1 MYQPNNTN
9 ITPSA
14 HYNKV
19 LTKTDLILSNIGYI
33 IGAGVFV
40 LIGKTFKIAGTYA
53 WLSVLIS
60 GLFIYFI
67 SKSFIKVHKK
77 YLTNDAEYIAIKE
90 TYGNTI
96 YKYTIIITVI
106 AHIAITY
113 IVALGFGSYT
123 NSITNSYISSITA
136 SIIGIV
142 SCMLINIY
150 GIELTTNINNI
161 ITIFGIGGLC
171 ILIILGGLY
180 IYNHGTRR
188 ALIQQFISHISV
200 KNINTKNIIN
210 ILYGAFIFI
219 FAYFGFEL
227 IIRFN
232 EETVNNVDDIP
243 SALNYSILI
252 SIILYT
258 LIMVMIIG
266 VYTTS
271 GTTTSTTSSTSI
283 GNSINPLS
291 IFIKKLTSNNFIIKY
306 VELCGVGL
314 TWNTILLSITNCSRL
329 IVSYTSSNPS
339 NPGNPDNPGNPSNTI
354 NLNNPKTTDNVF
366 DMLGLKIS
374 NYLKQI
380 DPYTQTPIHSIIVI
394 SCIVLLLILVKLNI
408 LTGTIISNASLLLI
422 MLLVYLSS

>member
-67 SKSFIKVHKK
+67 SKSFIKVHTK
-77 YLTNDAEYIAIKE
+77 YLTNDAEYVAIKE
-90 TYGNTI
+90 TYGATI
-96 YKYTIIITVI
+96 YKFTIIITVI

-123 NSITNSYISSITA
+123 NSITNNYISSITA

-150 GIELTTNINNI
+150 GIEFTTNINNI
-161 ITIFGIGGLC
+161 ITIFGVGGLC

-180 IYNHGTRR
+180 IYKHGSPSI
-188 ALIQQFISHISV
+188 LIPQLISHISV
-200 KNINTKNIIN
+200 KNINKKSIINILN

-232 EETVNNVDDIP
+232 DETVNNVDDIP
-243 SALNYSILI
+243 SALNY
-252 SIILYT
+252 
-258 LIMVMIIG
+258 
-266 VYTTS
+266 
-271 GTTTSTTSSTSI
+271 
-283 GNSINPLS
+283 
-291 IFIKKLTSNNFIIKY
+291 
-306 VELCGVGL
+306 
-314 TWNTILLSITNCSRL
+314 
-329 IVSYTSSNPS
+329 
-339 NPGNPDNPGNPSNTI
+339 
-354 NLNNPKTTDNVF
+354 
-366 DMLGLKIS
+366 
-374 NYLKQI
+374 
-380 DPYTQTPIHSIIVI
+380 
-394 SCIVLLLILVKLNI
+394 
-408 LTGTIISNASLLLI
+408 
-422 MLLVYLSS
+422 

>member
-40 LIGKTFKIAGTYA
+40 LIGKTFNIAGTYA

-67 SKSFIKVHKK
+67 SKSFIKVHTK
-77 YLTNDAEYIAIKE
+77 YLTNDAEYVAIKE
-90 TYGNTI
+90 TYGATI
-96 YKYTIIITVI
+96 YKFTIIITVI

-123 NSITNSYISSITA
+123 NSITNNYISSITA

-150 GIELTTNINNI
+150 GIEFTTNINNI
-161 ITIFGIGGLC
+161 ITIFGVGGLC

-180 IYNHGTRR
+180 IYKHGSPSI
-188 ALIQQFISHISV
+188 LIPQLISHISV
-200 KNINTKNIIN
+200 KNINKKSIINILN

-232 EETVNNVDDIP
+232 DETVNNVDDIP

-266 VYTTS
+266 VYTM
-271 GTTTSTTSSTSI
+271 SSNGSVSVGSDSI

-314 TWNTILLSITNCSRL
+314 TWNTILLSIANCSRL
-329 IVSYTSSNPS
+329 LVSYTSSNSSNPS
-339 NPGNPDNPGNPSNTI
+339 NPS
-354 NLNNPKTTDNVF
+354 NPKTTDNFF
-366 DMLGLKIS
+366 DVLGLKIN

-380 DPYTQTPIHSIIVI
+380 NPYTQTPINSILFI

-408 LTGTIISNASLLLI
+408 LTGTIVSNASLLLI

>member
-67 SKSFIKVHKK
+67 SKSFIKVHNT
-77 YLTNDAEYIAIKE
+77 YLSNDAEYIAIKE
-90 TYGNTI
+90 AYGNTI
-96 YKYTIIITVI
+96 YKFTIIITVI

-123 NSITNSYISSITA
+123 NSITNNYISSITA
-136 SIIGIV
+136 SIIGVV
-142 SCMLINIY
+142 SCVLINIY
-150 GIELTTNINNI
+150 GIEFTTNINNI
-161 ITIFGIGGLC
+161 ITIFGVGGLC

-180 IYNHGTRR
+180 IYNHGTRT
-188 ALIQQFISHISV
+188 ALIPQFLAHISV

-232 EETVNNVDDIP
+232 EETINNVDDIP

-271 GTTTSTTSSTSI
+271 STSIGSGGASSDI

-291 IFIKKLTSNNFIIKY
+291 IFIKKLTSNTSIIKY

-329 IVSYTSSNPS
+329 LVSYTTSNPS
-339 NPGNPDNPGNPSNTI
+339 NPS
-354 NLNNPKTTDNVF
+354 NPKITDNSF
-366 DMLGLKIS
+366 DVLGLKIN
-374 NYLKQI
+374 NYLAQI
-380 DPYTQTPIHSIIVI
+380 NPYTKTPINSILFI

-408 LTGTIISNASLLLI
+408 LTGTIVSNASLLLI
-422 MLLVYLSS
+422 MILVYLSS

>member
-67 SKSFIKVHKK
+67 SKSFIKVHTK
-77 YLTNDAEYIAIKE
+77 YLTNDAEYVAIKE
-90 TYGNTI
+90 TYGSTI
-96 YKYTIIITVI
+96 YKFTIIITVI

-113 IVALGFGSYT
+113 IVVLGFGSYT
-123 NSITNSYISSITA
+123 NSITNNYISSITA

-150 GIELTTNINNI
+150 GIEFTTNINNI
-161 ITIFGIGGLC
+161 ITIFGVGGLC

-180 IYNHGTRR
+180 IYKHGSTSI
-188 ALIQQFISHISV
+188 LIPQLISHISV
-200 KNINTKNIIN
+200 KNINKKSIINILN

-232 EETVNNVDDIP
+232 DETVNNVDDIP

-271 GTTTSTTSSTSI
+271 SNGSVSV

-314 TWNTILLSITNCSRL
+314 TWNTILLSIANCSRL
-329 IVSYTSSNPS
+329 LVSYTSSNSS
-339 NPGNPDNPGNPSNTI
+339 NPS
-354 NLNNPKTTDNVF
+354 NPKTTDNSF
-366 DMLGLKIS
+366 DVLGLKIN

-380 DPYTQTPIHSIIVI
+380 NPYTQTPINSILFI

-408 LTGTIISNASLLLI
+408 LTGTIVSNASLLLI